1 MKTVIRVVVGSTNPV
16 KINAARTAV
25 ATLHPEADIHC
36 EGVKAP
42 SGVADQP
49 MTDAATRQ
57 GAINRVNWCRCH
69 TQADY
74 YLAME
79 GGVDI
84 VAAQAYTYAWV
95 AIANQQQVCLSRSA
109 HLPLPTRVYQALEQ
123 GQELGDV
130 MDRMFNTVNIKQA
143 GGAIGLLTHGHA
155 SRESTYTAAL
165 VMAAAPL
172 RFPELYCM

>member
-1 MKTVIRVVVGSTNPV
+1 MKSVIRIVVGSTNPV
-16 KINAARTAV
+16 KINAAKSAV
-25 ATLHPEADIHC
+25 ATLHPAAEIICDGI
-36 EGVKAP
+36 KAP

-57 GAINRVNWCRCH
+57 GALNRVNWCRQH
-69 TQADY
+69 AQADY

-79 GGVDI
+79 GGVDL

-95 AIANQQQVCLSRSA
+95 VIADNHHICLNRSA
-109 HLPLPTRVYQALEQ
+109 HLPLPAKVYQALEQ

-130 MDRMFNTVNIKQA
+130 MDRMFNTVNVKQA
-143 GGAIGLLTHGHA
+143 GGAIGLLTQGHA

-172 RFPELYCM
+172 RFPELY